1 MSARRP
7 VGRAGLAARVAI
19 ATLVVAS
26 CAAVMPAT
34 GAAGGDDPAATLT
47 ARSFEVRH
55 RPLVDAVDLVSAVLS
70 EDGSVSLRPRLGR
83 IVIQDREDVL
93 ERVERLLEEFDVPP
107 RNVEVAVSLFLGTD
121 RRDDEAG
128 RLARSPDIAEETR
141 GIRETLS
148 DFTKWT
154 EFAPLGTQTI
164 TCLEGYEGTVYLAED
179 YRVEFRVQEVEG
191 EDRVLFDEFRLLRD
205 VPTADGGARTVKH
218 YDAAIRMPVGQELLV
233 GAASGP
239 DASAALFLKLM
250 VRVR

>member
-1 MSARRP
+1 MSAPHRSR
-7 VGRAGLAARVAI
+7 RAGVAAI
-19 ATLVVAS
+19 AAVLVVLSIAAPSVPAS
-26 CAAVMPAT
+26 AAAEAPAE
-34 GAAGGDDPAATLT
+34 AVS
-47 ARSFEVRH
+47 ARSFEIRH
-55 RPLVDAVDLVSAVLS
+55 RPLADAVDLVSAVLS
-70 EDGSVSLRPRLGR
+70 EDGSVSLRPRLRR
-83 IVIQDREDVL
+83 IVVQDREAVL
-93 ERVERLLEEFDVPP
+93 DRVARVLSEFDLPP

-164 TCLEGYEGTVYLAED
+164 TCVEGFEGTVYLADD

-191 EDRVLFDEFRLLRD
+191 EDRVLFDRFRLLRS
-205 VPTADGGARTVKH
+205 VPTADGGERTVKH

-239 DASAALFLKLM
+239 DASAALFLKLL
-250 VRVR
+250 VRVN